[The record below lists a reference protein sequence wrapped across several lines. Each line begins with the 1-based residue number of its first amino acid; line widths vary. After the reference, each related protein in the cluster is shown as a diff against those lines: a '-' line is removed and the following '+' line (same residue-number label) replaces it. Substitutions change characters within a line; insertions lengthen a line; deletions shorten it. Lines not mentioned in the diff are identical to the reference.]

1 MQYAKKLAL
10 VDPKL
15 LEQLK
20 VDREYEHIHRPAPAV
35 AKTSLSLDI
44 TRILNDQTIPDDEK
58 VKLYANALRRYVNV
72 RNEIP
77 VEPVERNEIPLLP
90 PSPWPSSPLR
100 PPKLFTLS
108 SKPLSPV
115 KRLHIRKKP
124 AKWERREYRNVY
136 DENLQSGKTI
146 DGSRLH
152 EPTSSG

>member
-1 MQYAKKLAL
+1 MHYAKKLAL

-15 LEQLK
+15 FEQFK
-20 VDREYEHIHRPAPAV
+20 VDRAYEHIRRPAPAV

-44 TRILNDQTIPDDEK
+44 IRIFNDQTIPDYEK
-58 VKLYANALRRYVNV
+58 VKFYANALRHYVNV

-77 VEPVERNEIPLLP
+77 VEPIERNEIPPLP

-100 PPKLFTLS
+100 PPNLFTLS

-124 AKWERREYRNVY
+124 AKWVRRELPKRIRR
-136 DENLQSGKTI
+136 K
-146 DGSRLH
+146 
-152 EPTSSG
+152 PTKWEDY